1 MKTRDRKA
9 VSSTLSADV
18 IGYLR
23 ERGYKQSDV
32 AKMLGVT
39 EGYISLVKAR
49 ERALTLDHLELLAKS
64 VSMPLGALLLA
75 VSAPKM
81 KAVDAEHAKLV
92 DLAARIVRKADE
104 AAGAIMRG
112 KHARA

>member
-1 MKTRDRKA
+1 MIQNRKS

-23 ERGYKQSDV
+23 ERGYKQADL

-39 EGYISLVKAR
+39 EGFVSLVKTR
-49 ERALTLDHLELLAKS
+49 ERSLTLDHLELLAES

-75 VSAPKM
+75 VSTPK
-81 KAVDAEHAKLV
+81 KKPADPDHAKLA

-104 AAGAIMRG
+104 AAEAIMRG